1 MGTWTTRFWGQKN
14 DKPIKPLPKL
24 TKWDER
30 FLAIC
35 RRDRAWSKDPSTQ
48 VCAVIVKD
56 GKREIAKGYN
66 GFPRLIKD
74 DGRLKDKE
82 YKHLTVIH
90 AELNAILSAR
100 EDLAGTTLYC
110 SQFPCAPCA
119 SVIIQKSITKVVAY
133 KGTYTNAERQSKIA
147 KDNFDEAGIKWI
159 EL

>member
-1 MGTWTTRFWGQKN
+1 MVWWGRRFSVEEAN
-14 DKPIKPLPKL
+14 LPIKLLPKL

-35 RRDRAWSKDPSTQ
+35 QRDRSWSKDPSTQ

-74 DGRLKDKE
+74 DGRLKNKE

-100 EDLAGTTLYC
+100 EDLTGTTLYC
-110 SQFPCAPCA
+110 SLFPCAPCA
-119 SVIIQKSITKVVAY
+119 SVIIQKGITKVVAY
-133 KGTYTNAERQSKIA
+133 HGDWSGVKLHGKVA